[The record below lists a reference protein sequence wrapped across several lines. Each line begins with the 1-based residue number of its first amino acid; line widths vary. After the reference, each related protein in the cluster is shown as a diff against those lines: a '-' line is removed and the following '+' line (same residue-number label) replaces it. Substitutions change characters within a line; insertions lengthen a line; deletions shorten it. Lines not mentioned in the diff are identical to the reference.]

1 MGNCQTPNKLKG
13 SEYNSLVSLEMVDLE
28 SSPSKDKT
36 YVVHHNLSRIIE
48 TGLWI
53 PIPDRQKRKHQTNC
67 IRTTRYNIITFLP
80 KNLFEQFHRLAN
92 IYFATLIAFNWIPI
106 LNAIAKYVN
115 IIFQQIFLFNIF

>member
-1 MGNCQTPNKLKG
+1 MGNCSTICSNCQTPNKLKG
-13 SEYNSLVSLEMVDLE
+13 SECSSLVSLEMIDME

-48 TGLWI
+48 TSSWI
-53 PIPDRQKRKHQTNC
+53 PINDRRKYQTNC

-92 IYFATLIAFNWIPI
+92 IYFVTIIALNWIPI

-115 IIFQQIFLFNIF
+115 IIFQ